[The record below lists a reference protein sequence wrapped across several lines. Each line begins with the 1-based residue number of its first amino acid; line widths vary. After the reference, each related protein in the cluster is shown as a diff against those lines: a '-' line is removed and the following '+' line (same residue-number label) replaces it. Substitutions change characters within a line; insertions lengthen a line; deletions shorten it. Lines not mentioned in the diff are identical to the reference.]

1 MESDLTGHEQ
11 LPKLLIAGNAGGAI
25 VKARATTREGE
36 RWCTTRDF
44 EIQNLGG
51 KPRRLLRQQH
61 GAADLECDLIR
72 QNDTSFLFWAIVA
85 REGKRMQQE
94 VRTMM
99 DKSLLMNLNGPWS
112 NTACRGYCLIAM
124 RRAGVNMKTQ
134 EKVLRELELSFD
146 GVSIEDAE
154 KAGLTQEGTGV

>member
-94 VRTMM
+94 VRTMQIWM
-99 DKSLLMNLNGPWS
+99 LVLCWALNL
-112 NTACRGYCLIAM
+112 TALWVTRRWLGGERQGYIFYSMLVSGMYMTLIVA
-124 RRAGVNMKTQ
+124 
-134 EKVLRELELSFD
+134 EWVLQM
-146 GVSIEDAE
+146 G
-154 KAGLTQEGTGV
+154 